1 MFGIWKLLSRKATP
15 AMTDFWLHVKWFCK
29 ELAWLLFAGKK
40 SKVIFYYNLSM
51 QCSLGFSWYELVKPH
66 DPYYSDFS
74 LMWMKTNHSVIILQ
88 PFKHAPKSPRM
99 PSLVYLPWVLDPCAH
114 HSHSSKRSV
123 RPQPRWVWH
132 CPPSFED
139 SPWLCA
145 PQDQLQKHQSD
156 PWVLSTWPCPLTRQ
170 ALCFLLAPPNQSTCI
185 FTGPCACPSLGLKHP
200 PLWLDFH

>member
-1 MFGIWKLLSRKATP
+1 
-15 AMTDFWLHVKWFCK
+15 
-29 ELAWLLFAGKK
+29 
-40 SKVIFYYNLSM
+40 M
-51 QCSLGFSWYELVKPH
+51 QYSLGFSWYELVKSH
-66 DPYYSDFS
+66 DPYYSDFC

-88 PFKHAPKSPRM
+88 PFKHVPKSPRM

-132 CPPSFED
+132 CPLSFED
-139 SPWLCA
+139 PPWLCA
-145 PQDQLQKHQSD
+145 PQGQLQKHQSD

-185 FTGPCACPSLGLKHP
+185 FTGPWASPSVGLKHP